1 MRILVLF
8 ALSILM
14 MAPSCQDETSV
25 ALRRSQIAR
34 SWLSSQPDSLMRWVL
49 HSTFDPY
56 QRGTYYMEDQGNPE
70 VLELASTG
78 IFHQYD
84 SAQQSYGQ
92 WFMNPA
98 DSTMSFR
105 YEIRNNKLIAGED
118 PKASGRQQYRLMK
131 MTEDSLILEV
141 QGRHGMLVI
150 TYLPVKNR

>member
-1 MRILVLF
+1 
-8 ALSILM
+8 
-14 MAPSCQDETSV
+14 
-25 ALRRSQIAR
+25 
-34 SWLSSQPDSLMRWVL
+34 
-49 HSTFDPY
+49 
-56 QRGTYYMEDQGNPE
+56 MEDQGNPE

>member
-8 ALSILM
+8 AISILM

-25 ALRRSQIAR
+25 ALRRSQIAK
-34 SWLSSQPDSLMRWVL
+34 SWLTSQPDSLKRWVL

-56 QRGTYYMEDQGNPE
+56 QRGTYYLEDQGNPE

-78 IFHQYD
+78 VFHQYD

-105 YEIRNNKLIAGED
+105 YEIRNNKLISSTDHER
-118 PKASGRQQYRLMK
+118 SGRQQYRLMK
-131 MTEDSLILEV
+131 MTGDSLILEV

-150 TYLPVKNR
+150 TYLNVKK